1 MLKKTDARSGQSCF
15 NLMKEYLPA
24 LIGRLAF
31 VISYHFGLMWSQGQD
46 PFASKESIG
55 VQWAKQTHQC
65 VVACSTCKSKE
76 IQLYADEEKPTWGT
90 LMPDEAH
97 GKFSDGLTD
106 KSIG

>member
-55 VQWAKQTHQC
+55 VQWAKQTH
-65 VVACSTCKSKE
+65 
-76 IQLYADEEKPTWGT
+76 
-90 LMPDEAH
+90 
-97 GKFSDGLTD
+97 
-106 KSIG
+106 